1 MRCVGIKTVNYFL
14 RSCGQKL
21 FQPPNVS
28 GWPSGEDWLVGSEL
42 VNRVLLPSALIN
54 ISNRKASRDSYF
66 YKLYSRIMYSDIR
79 NFRYIADSIFDIDKF
94 YETLKKESIS
104 VSSWMDNKNLK
115 TDDIFR
121 ILKHP
126 KNQYC

>member
-28 GWPSGEDWLVGSEL
+28 GWPSGEGWLVGPEL
-42 VNRVLLPSALIN
+42 INRVLLPGALIN
-54 ISNRKASRDSYF
+54 IANRKSSRDSYF
-66 YKLYSRIMYSDIR
+66 YKLFSRIKNSDIR
-79 NFRYIADSIFDIDKF
+79 SFRYIADSIFDIDKF
-94 YETLKKESIS
+94 YETLKKERISIS
-104 VSSWMDNKNLK
+104 NWMDNKNLK
-115 TDDIFR
+115 SENIFR
-121 ILKHP
+121 ILRHP